1 VSQVPETPRY
11 VPLALTAPDKQGWM
25 ELDSEVITIGTDAH
39 VEIDFY
45 LQEVGRPFRL
55 VVTRI
60 AFRAVYLTPLKLED
74 D

>member
-1 VSQVPETPRY
+1 
-11 VPLALTAPDKQGWM
+11 M

-55 VVTRI
+55 VATGI
-60 AFRAVYLTPLKLED
+60 AFCAVYLTSLKLDEV
-74 D
+74 